1 MFSVI
6 VCSVDPAA
14 AEALRENV
22 AQTIGVPFEWLA
34 CDNRRAPRGICAVYN
49 ALARQARYDCLC
61 FVHEDV
67 RFRTEEWGRLLA
79 AELAQPRCGVI
90 GFAGGVVKTRGI
102 TGWCLDGDD
111 ARTHYAQPDAG
122 DRMRRYDRNPAGEAF
137 SRVVCLDGFCLAA
150 PRAVWAAAPFD
161 EALLGGFH
169 GYDLDFTLAAARRF
183 DNRVCHTVEV
193 EHRSAGCYTRAW
205 REALE
210 AVHAK
215 WRDELPRFVG
225 PALSQRTVRAC
236 ERRAEAL
243 WWRKLMRLG
252 LCGRRESLDA
262 ALRFVVRHPLRA
274 EAWTLL
280 YKWVRYRIV
289 RTKPQSNG

>member
-34 CDNRRAPRGICAVYN
+34 CDNRCSPRGICAVYN

-67 RFRTEEWGRLLA
+67 RFRTEGWGRLLA
-79 AELAQPRCGVI
+79 AELAQHGCGVI
-90 GFAGGVVKTRGI
+90 GFAGGVLKTRAT
-102 TGWCLDGDD
+102 TGWCLDGRD
-111 ARTHYAQPDAG
+111 ARTHYAQPDARG
-122 DRMRRYDRNPAGEAF
+122 TLRTHRHNPAGEAF
-137 SRVVCLDGFCLAA
+137 SRVVCLDGFCLVAR
-150 PRAVWAAAPFD
+150 RAVWEAAPFD
-161 EALLGGFH
+161 EELLGGFH
-169 GYDLDFTLAAARRF
+169 GYDLDFTLAAAQRF
-183 DNRVCHTVEV
+183 ENRVCHTVEV
-193 EHRSAGCYTRAW
+193 EHRSSGRYSPAW
-205 REALE
+205 RWALE

-215 WRDELPRFVG
+215 WRDRLPLFAG
-225 PALSQRTVRAC
+225 PEPQSRTVAAC

-243 WWRKLMRLG
+243 WWRKLMRQR
-252 LCGRRESLDA
+252 LCGRRESLVA
-262 ALRFVVRHPLRA
+262 AARFAARHPLRR

-280 YKWVRYRIV
+280 YKWFRYNIIKR
-289 RTKPQSNG
+289 

>member
-22 AQTIGVPFEWLA
+22 AQTIGV
-34 CDNRRAPRGICAVYN
+34 
-49 ALARQARYDCLC
+49 RYDCLC

-67 RFRTEEWGRLLA
+67 RFCTEGWGRLLA

-169 GYDLDFTLAAARRF
+169 GYDLDFTLAAVRCF
-183 DNRVCHTVEV
+183 DNRVCH
-193 EHRSAGCYTRAW
+193 SAGCYTRAW

-225 PALSQRTVRAC
+225 PAPSQRTVRAC

-252 LCGRRESLDA
+252 LCGRRESLGA

-274 EAWTLL
+274 EAWMLL
-280 YKWVRYRIV
+280 YKWIRYSIV